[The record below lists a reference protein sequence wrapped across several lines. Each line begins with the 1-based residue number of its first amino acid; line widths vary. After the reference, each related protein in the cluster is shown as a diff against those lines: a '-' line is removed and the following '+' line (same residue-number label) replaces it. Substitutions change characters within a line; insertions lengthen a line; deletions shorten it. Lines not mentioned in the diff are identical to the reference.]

1 MKRRTAAALTEFDI
15 IASSFP
21 WTRDARGVG
30 DDAAVVGRR
39 GLLCCDALAEGVH
52 FRRDWSSMADVGWKA
67 VSQNVADILAMGG
80 EPTRAVWS
88 VGLGKD
94 WTARDFADLAKGA
107 LEACGT
113 YGCVLVGGDTVR
125 TAGPGFVSLSLEG
138 MLRGRPW
145 LRSGARV
152 GDRLVLAGTLG
163 LSAAGL
169 ALLTRGIPPGS
180 PKETLRSHRRPH
192 PPTDLARSLRSLGR
206 DVHGCIDIS
215 DGLSSEC
222 HHMAKASGVAIV
234 IDHDLLPRS
243 RSLLKSARLLGCT
256 PEDWL
261 LHGGEEHSLLLAVAP
276 AKPLPEGCRVI
287 GRVVRGAGVFLAR
300 EDRLETLASGGW
312 VHT

>member
-1 MKRRTAAALTEFDI
+1 MTEFDI

-52 FRRDWSSMADVGWKA
+52 FRRDWSGMADVGWKA
-67 VSQNVADILAMGG
+67 VAQNVADILAMGG
-80 EPTRAVWS
+80 EPTQAVWS

-94 WTARDFADLAKGA
+94 WTARDFAELAKGA
-107 LEACGT
+107 MEACDAF
-113 YGCVLVGGDTVR
+113 GCTMVGGDTVR
-125 TAGPGFVSLSLEG
+125 TTGPGFVSLSLEG
-138 MLRGRPW
+138 TLRGRPW

-180 PKETLRSHRRPH
+180 PREALRSHRRPR
-192 PPTDLARSLRSLGR
+192 PPFELARSLRSMGR
-206 DVHGCIDIS
+206 AVHGGIDIS

-222 HHMAKASGVAIV
+222 HHMAKASGAAIE
-234 IDHDLLPRS
+234 IGMDRLPRHP
-243 RSLLKSARLLGCT
+243 SLLRSARLLGRS
-256 PEDWL
+256 PDDWL

-276 AKPLPEGCRVI
+276 GEVLPEGCREI
-287 GRVVRGAGVFLAR
+287 GRVARGAGVFLER
-300 EDRLETLASGGW
+300 GGRMETLASGGW
-312 VHT
+312 IHS